1 MKNKGFSL
9 VELVVAM
16 GIGSVV
22 LLMISIIL
30 VRGTNL
36 FRAENN
42 EVNMRNDYQI
52 IRNQL
57 DESIMEAKSLVIEYM
72 EIPGEDEEDIIIYTG
87 AIDTSIRER
96 SFILTRPQTTEK
108 VIYYDASED
117 SIYIATS
124 FVGLF
129 DSLDSGNLLEG
140 NKICDIVTEFYFDV
154 ISDDTTMGVDVD
166 IEGNETYYYLN
177 PIRAEITLG
186 LESKKSEVS
195 STYTVNIRNKIKEL
209 AFYYNYGGGITTI
222 LNTQSALKYKVK

>member
-1 MKNKGFSL
+1 MRNKGFSL

-16 GIGSVV
+16 GIGSLV

-57 DESIMEAKSLVIEYM
+57 DETIMEAKSLVVEYIN
-72 EIPGEDEEDIIIYTG
+72 IPDEYDYDIVIYTG
-87 AIDTSIRER
+87 AIDTTIRER
-96 SFILTRPQTTEK
+96 SFILDGPQTTEK
-108 VIYYDASED
+108 VIYYDASEN

-124 FVGLF
+124 FEGLF

-140 NKICDIVTEFYFDV
+140 NKICDIVSEFDFDV
-154 ISDDTTMGVDVD
+154 VSDDTTMGVDID
-166 IEGNETYYYLN
+166 IEGNEIEYYLN
-177 PIRAEITLG
+177 PIRATITLG

-195 STYTVNIRNKIKEL
+195 STYEVNLRNKIKEL
-209 AFYYNYGGGITTI
+209 AFYDNYDGIVAVLDSQTVI
-222 LNTQSALKYKVK
+222 KYKVK

>member
-1 MKNKGFSL
+1 MRNKGFSL

-16 GIGSVV
+16 GIGSLV

-57 DESIMEAKSLVIEYM
+57 DETIMEAKSLVVEYIN
-72 EIPGEDEEDIIIYTG
+72 IPDEYDYDIVIYTG
-87 AIDTSIRER
+87 AIDTTIRER
-96 SFILTRPQTTEK
+96 SFILDGPQTTEK
-108 VIYYDASED
+108 VIDYDASEN

-124 FVGLF
+124 FEGLF

-140 NKICDIVTEFYFDV
+140 NKICDIVSEFDFDV
-154 ISDDTTMGVDVD
+154 VSDDTTMGVDID
-166 IEGNETYYYLN
+166 IEGNEIEYYLN
-177 PIRAEITLG
+177 PIRATITLG

-195 STYTVNIRNKIKEL
+195 STYEVNLRNKIKEL
-209 AFYYNYGGGITTI
+209 AFYDNYDGIVAVLDSQTVI
-222 LNTQSALKYKVK
+222 KYKVK

>member
-1 MKNKGFSL
+1 MRNKGFSL

-16 GIGSVV
+16 GIGSLV

-57 DESIMEAKSLVIEYM
+57 DETIMEAKSLVVEYIN
-72 EIPGEDEEDIIIYTG
+72 IPDEYDYDIVIYTG
-87 AIDTSIRER
+87 AIDTTIRER
-96 SFILTRPQTTEK
+96 SFILDGPQTTEK
-108 VIYYDASED
+108 VIYYDASEN

-124 FVGLF
+124 FEGLF

-140 NKICDIVTEFYFDV
+140 NKICDIVSEFDFDV
-154 ISDDTTMGVDVD
+154 VSDDTTMGVDID
-166 IEGNETYYYLN
+166 IEGNEIEYYLN
-177 PIRAEITLG
+177 PIRATITLG

-195 STYTVNIRNKIKEL
+195 STYEVNLRNKIKEL
-209 AFYYNYGGGITTI
+209 AFYDNYDGITTVLDSQTVI
-222 LNTQSALKYKVK
+222 KYKVK

>member
-1 MKNKGFSL
+1 MRNKGFSL

-16 GIGSVV
+16 GIGSLV

-57 DESIMEAKSLVIEYM
+57 DETIMEAKSLVVEYIN
-72 EIPGEDEEDIIIYTG
+72 IPDEYDYDIVIYTG
-87 AIDTSIRER
+87 VIDTTIRER
-96 SFILTRPQTTEK
+96 SFILDGPQTTEK
-108 VIYYDASED
+108 VIYYDASEN

-124 FVGLF
+124 FEGLF

-140 NKICDIVTEFYFDV
+140 NKICDIVSEFDFDV
-154 ISDDTTMGVDVD
+154 VSDDTTMGVDID
-166 IEGNETYYYLN
+166 IEGNEIEYYLN
-177 PIRAEITLG
+177 PIRATITLG

-195 STYTVNIRNKIKEL
+195 STYEVNLRNKIKEL
-209 AFYYNYGGGITTI
+209 AFYDNYDGIVAVLDSQTVI
-222 LNTQSALKYKVK
+222 KYKVK

>member
-9 VELVVAM
+9 VELVVAL
-16 GIGSVV
+16 GIGSLV
-22 LLMISIIL
+22 LLMVSIIL

-57 DESIMEAKSLVIEYM
+57 DESIMEAKSLVVEYIN
-72 EIPGEDEEDIIIYTG
+72 IPDESDYDIVIYTG
-87 AIDTSIRER
+87 VIDTTIRER
-96 SFILTRPQTTEK
+96 SFILDGPQTTEK
-108 VIYYDASED
+108 VIYYDASEN

-124 FVGLF
+124 FEGLF

-140 NKICDIVTEFYFDV
+140 NKICDIVSEFDFDV
-154 ISDDTTMGVDVD
+154 VSDDTTMGVDID
-166 IEGNETYYYLN
+166 IEGNEIEYYLN
-177 PIRAEITLG
+177 PIRASIVLG

-195 STYTVNIRNKIKEL
+195 STYEVNLRNKIKEL
-209 AFYYNYGGGITTI
+209 AFYDNYDGITTVLDSQTVI
-222 LNTQSALKYKVK
+222 KYKVK

>member
-9 VELVVAM
+9 VELVVAL
-16 GIGSVV
+16 GIGSLV
-22 LLMISIIL
+22 LLMVSIIL

-57 DESIMEAKSLVIEYM
+57 DETIMEAKSLVVEYIN
-72 EIPGEDEEDIIIYTG
+72 IPDEYDYDIVIYTG
-87 AIDTSIRER
+87 AIDTTIRER
-96 SFILTRPQTTEK
+96 SFILDGPQTTEK
-108 VIYYDASED
+108 VIYYDASEN

-124 FVGLF
+124 FEGLF

-140 NKICDIVTEFYFDV
+140 NKICDIVSEFDFDV
-154 ISDDTTMGVDVD
+154 VSDDTTMGVDID
-166 IEGNETYYYLN
+166 IEGNEIEYYLN
-177 PIRAEITLG
+177 PIRATITLG

-195 STYTVNIRNKIKEL
+195 STYEVNLRNKIKEL
-209 AFYYNYGGGITTI
+209 AFYDNYDGITTVLDSQTVI
-222 LNTQSALKYKVK
+222 KYKVK

>member
-1 MKNKGFSL
+1 MRNKGFSL

-16 GIGSVV
+16 GIGSLV

-57 DESIMEAKSLVIEYM
+57 DETIMEAKSLVVEYIN
-72 EIPGEDEEDIIIYTG
+72 IPDEYDYDIVIYTG
-87 AIDTSIRER
+87 AIDTTIRER
-96 SFILTRPQTTEK
+96 SFILDGPQTTEK
-108 VIYYDASED
+108 VIYYDASEN

-124 FVGLF
+124 FEGLF

-140 NKICDIVTEFYFDV
+140 NKICDIVSEFDFDV
-154 ISDDTTMGVDVD
+154 VSDDTTMGVDID
-166 IEGNETYYYLN
+166 IEGNEIEYYLN
-177 PIRAEITLG
+177 PIRASIVLG

-195 STYTVNIRNKIKEL
+195 STYEVNLRNKIKEL
-209 AFYYNYGGGITTI
+209 AFYDNYDGIVAVLDSQTVI
-222 LNTQSALKYKVK
+222 KYKVK